1 MLVCCENYI
10 IYRHMDAPQHRVP
23 IPRRRYPKGVAD
35 SDGEERGIII
45 VSAVMHKMKVR
56 AQSVLFCRAAAL
68 TLHRAS
74 LTFSRVIS
82 SSCSNRKRVTCS
94 R

>member
-23 IPRRRYPKGVAD
+23 IPRRKYPKGVAD

-56 AQSVLFCRAAAL
+56 PYTPSLVNYIRLEGLTILWAFYLGRLLFPSSVGGG
-68 TLHRAS
+68 
-74 LTFSRVIS
+74 
-82 SSCSNRKRVTCS
+82 
-94 R
+94 